1 MKNGSK
7 TAYLFPIWSEGRKN
21 FQKGHY
27 IYLCRPYMVRKKKK
41 VKNFSIFWLAKDT
54 LQESVVCKEEKLS
67 LICIQKHC
75 SYRVLVQERRNLLYF
90 LILYSNRP

>member
-1 MKNGSK
+1 MKEEKFLKNGSK

-41 VKNFSIFWLAKDT
+41 VKNFSILVSKRHFAG
-54 LQESVVCKEEKLS
+54 EKKF
-67 LICIQKHC
+67 II
-75 SYRVLVQERRNLLYF
+75 F
-90 LILYSNRP
+90 LDFVFKQTVAVEC

>member
-1 MKNGSK
+1 MEAK
-7 TAYLFPIWSEGRKN
+7 P
-21 FQKGHY
+21 HY
-27 IYLCRPYMVRKKKK
+27 TVPYMERGKKKKIFKKVVIHTFAVLIWCEKKKK
-41 VKNFSIFWLAKDT
+41 VKNFLFWLAKDT

>member
-1 MKNGSK
+1 MKEEKFLKNGSK

-41 VKNFSIFWLAKDT
+41 VKNFSI
-54 LQESVVCKEEKLS
+54 
-67 LICIQKHC
+67 
-75 SYRVLVQERRNLLYF
+75 LVSKRHFAGECCM
-90 LILYSNRP
+90 

>member
-41 VKNFSIFWLAKDT
+41 VKNFSILVRKDT